1 MTTSARA
8 LIGGHVQSD
17 TQPVERTQ
25 PSPYRSRRWLAG
37 SGIVGPVLLA
47 VYFSAPAA
55 VPRLARLLYASTPR
69 TRQIVVVGA
78 DYHLLLAV
86 GSWLQGMGA
95 LLCVVFL
102 LALVQW
108 AGGSGTLVGRLV
120 LLGAA
125 VLLAVVLAEMVFTLT
140 WASAASAGQQTTA
153 RTAYDLMAR
162 FTQVFPIVPAPTVY
176 LALAAVLAAGQPV
189 LPSILTRLAAV
200 LGVGFVL
207 VGLAGVLTSSAAAG
221 SAALSGLQDL
231 WIFAAGITALR
242 RTSSRSHHGEPMLV
256 RAGVASSRLD

>member
-1 MTTSARA
+1 MTASGRA
-8 LIGGHVQSD
+8 LIGGHVESD
-17 TQPVERTQ
+17 TEPVERAQ

-37 SGIVGPVLLA
+37 CGIAGPLLLA
-47 VYFSAPAA
+47 LYFSAPAA
-55 VPRLARLLYASTPR
+55 VPRLARLLYGSTPG

-102 LALVQW
+102 LALVHW
-108 AGGSGTLVGRLV
+108 AGGSGTLAGRVV

-125 VLLAVVLAEMVFTLT
+125 VLLAAVLAEMVFTLT
-140 WASAASAGQQTTA
+140 WASAARAGQQTSA
-153 RTAYDLMAR
+153 RAAHDLMAR

-189 LPSILTRLAAV
+189 LPAIFTQLAAA

-207 VGLAGVLTSSAAAG
+207 VGLAGVLTPSAAVG
-221 SAALSGLQDL
+221 SAALSGLQDV
-231 WIFAAGITALR
+231 WILAAGITALR
-242 RTSSRSHHGEPMLV
+242 RTSS
-256 RAGVASSRLD
+256 

>member
-1 MTTSARA
+1 MTASGRA
-8 LIGGHVQSD
+8 LIGGPVESD
-17 TQPVERTQ
+17 PGPVERTQ
-25 PSPYRSRRWLAG
+25 PSRSRRWLAG
-37 SGIVGPVLLA
+37 CGIAGPVLLA
-47 VYFSAPAA
+47 LYFSAPAA
-55 VPRLARLLYASTPR
+55 VPRLARLMYGTAPG

-78 DYHLLLAV
+78 NYRFLLAV

-102 LALVQW
+102 LALVHW
-108 AGGSGTLVGRLV
+108 AGGSGTLAGLLV

-140 WASAASAGQQTTA
+140 WASAASAGQQISA
-153 RTAYDLMAR
+153 RAAYDLMAS
-162 FTQVFPIVPAPTVY
+162 FTRVFPIVPAPTVY
-176 LALAAVLAAGQPV
+176 LSLAAVLAAGQRV
-189 LPSILTRLAAV
+189 LPAIFTRLAAA

-231 WIFAAGITALR
+231 WILAAGITALR
-242 RTSSRSHHGEPMLV
+242 RTVSRSQHREPMVV
-256 RAGVASSRLD
+256 RAGVACSRLD